1 MPRKI
6 ICIGQTCVDVTTDAG
21 RVTGAFAPEG
31 ARINVPAIHLSLGGD
46 ATNVAIALRK
56 LGCPAQLISRVGD
69 DVVGEC
75 LLTALRHYG
84 IDTSQTLRGPQPK
97 AATQIFRF
105 EDRARTLFIDARDY
119 APYEIPLHSV
129 CPGDNVALCSLHQ
142 EPLRDSAQVRRA
154 ASEAKARGAIVC
166 ADAYTV
172 RDQFDFSVYR
182 DAFAYFDY
190 FFPNDEEAMCYTRAA
205 SPEEACRVLLSWG
218 VKNVV
223 MKLGKDGCMLYSAQ
237 GSFRQ
242 PAFPVAHVVDTTGCG
257 DHFIAGFLSALLEEF
272 SPQECCRRASA
283 AAAICT
289 QFMGAST
296 SALSRS
302 AVEQLLGI
310 SKS

>member
-129 CPGDNVALCSLHQ
+129 CPGDIVALCSLLQ

-172 RDQFDFSVYR
+172 RDQFGQR
-182 DAFAYFDY
+182 
-190 FFPNDEEAMCYTRAA
+190 
-205 SPEEACRVLLSWG
+205 
-218 VKNVV
+218 
-223 MKLGKDGCMLYSAQ
+223 
-237 GSFRQ
+237 
-242 PAFPVAHVVDTTGCG
+242 
-257 DHFIAGFLSALLEEF
+257 
-272 SPQECCRRASA
+272 
-283 AAAICT
+283 
-289 QFMGAST
+289 
-296 SALSRS
+296 
-302 AVEQLLGI
+302 
-310 SKS
+310 